1 VTLQSTKSASVSAP
15 QANKWRLRR
24 TLKRRAEFR
33 PIENGDVRYTFAAYR
48 KGSLSSLGED
58 FANTDMNA
66 DEFKAAFEGFVLKN
80 FHAVWTL
87 FATTPKGVIP
97 VGIVFAEGAP
107 NGPYMIVTAA
117 VWFPWASKR
126 NMVEAMVSFLDSV
139 RKQVALVFYAVPEH
153 KRMYEVCAMHGVV
166 RRVGT
171 SYTVI
176 PGKAAAVFE
185 TRVK

>member
-1 VTLQSTKSASVSAP
+1 MQSMKSASVSSP
-15 QANKWRLRR
+15 QANRWRLRR

-33 PIENGDVRYTFAAYR
+33 PIEDGDVRYTFAAYR
-48 KGSLSSLGED
+48 KGSLSSLGES
-58 FANTDMNA
+58 FAKTDMDA
-66 DEFKAAFEGFVLKN
+66 DEFKAAFEKFVLER

-87 FATTPKGVIP
+87 FAPTPKGVIP
-97 VGIVFAEGAP
+97 VGIVFAAWAP
-107 NGPYMIVTAA
+107 NAPYMIVSVA

-126 NMVEAMVSFLDSV
+126 NMLESMVGFWDSI
-139 RKQVALVFYAVPEH
+139 RKQVPLVFYALPEH

-171 SYTVI
+171 SYTAI

-185 TRVK
+185 TRGN